1 MFKDFRQTY
10 WNPGLLQDWMRIVDL
25 ALREDLGATGDCTT
39 KALVPDDAIGR
50 AAVVARRAGVLAGEP
65 AIAPTIAKFNAGLK
79 WTAMA
84 QDAQAV
90 APGQSIGVLA
100 GPAAAMLSV
109 ERLLLNMLGRLSG
122 IAALT
127 RRYVD
132 LVAGTRAGIYDTRKT
147 TPGWR
152 SLEKYAVRCG
162 GGRNH
167 RAGLYEA
174 VLIKDNHLALGA
186 ELRGDCPNFRG
197 TLALP
202 NCVLQGRENG
212 TVPLDARGGY
222 SPAEAVLRARQYC
235 EERFGDA
242 GRRMIVEVE
251 VDSLQQLDDVLAAG
265 PDIVLL
271 DNMGPAMLR
280 EAVARR
286 DARNA
291 AVELEASGGIDL
303 TTVRGIAETGV
314 ERISVGALTHSA
326 VALDF
331 GLDWA

>member
-1 MFKDFRQTY
+1 MSQKEYFQQT
-10 WNPGLLQDWMRIVDL
+10 WNETLLRDWLCILDL
-25 ALREDLGATGDCTT
+25 AIREDLGTTGDCTT
-39 KALVPDDAIGR
+39 NALVPEDARGR
-50 AAVVARRAGVLAGEP
+50 AAVVARSPGVLSGEP
-65 AIAPTIAKFNAGLK
+65 AVAATAARFSPDLK
-79 WTAMA
+79 WSTLA
-84 QDAQAV
+84 QDSQAV
-90 APGQSIGVLA
+90 AAGQAIGDLQ
-100 GPAAAMLSV
+100 GPAAAMLAA
-109 ERLLLNMLGRLSG
+109 ERPLLNLLGHLSG
-122 IAALT
+122 IASLT

-186 ELRGDCPNFRG
+186 EL
-197 TLALP
+197 LP
-202 NCVLQGRENG
+202 HG
-212 TVPLDARGGY
+212 RGGY
-222 SPAEAVLRARQYC
+222 SPSDAVRKARQYC
-235 EERFGDA
+235 DQRFGEA
-242 GRRMIVEVE
+242 GRQMIVEIE
-251 VDSLQQLDDVLAAG
+251 VDSLQQLDEVLGAG

-271 DNMGPAMLR
+271 DNMSPAMLR

-286 DARNA
+286 DAAAA

-303 TTVRGIAETGV
+303 TTVRGVAESGV

-326 VALDF
+326 AALDF